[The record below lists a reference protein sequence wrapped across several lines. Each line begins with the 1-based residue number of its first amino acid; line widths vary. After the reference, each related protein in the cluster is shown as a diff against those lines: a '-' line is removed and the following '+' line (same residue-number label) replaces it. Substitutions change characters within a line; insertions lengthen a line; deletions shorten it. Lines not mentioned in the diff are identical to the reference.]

1 MKSKRFFIKNKEGF
15 KATFSAIGIISL
27 IVLLFYVVCLLFP
40 LGWAIVTSFRE
51 NLDFIMNGGWAT
63 PNPWTIYNYK
73 LMFVGDA
80 EAAIDPTF
88 VVPVLGNA
96 GTRFVEVPELIL
108 NSLLYAIGSSVL
120 AMLMSL
126 LAAYVVGRFDFKFC
140 KVIYAI
146 VIVQMIIP
154 IVGALP
160 SQLEMAT
167 SLGLYDSIF
176 GIWIMNTYVQGLYFL
191 VFYASF
197 KQIPKDFTEAAQ
209 IDGAGNF
216 SIMVRIIFPFVKG
229 SIFTVILL
237 NFIAFW
243 NDFQTPLIYMP
254 THPTLA
260 FGLYWYTT
268 GALDASSSSTPAQLA
283 GCIIVAIPLLVLF
296 IAFQKRLLGN
306 ITIGGLK

>member
-1 MKSKRFFIKNKEGF
+1 MKTKNSSAVKGSGV
-15 KATFSAIGIISL
+15 KSTFSVLGIISL
-27 IVLLFYVVCLLFP
+27 VVLLTYVVTLLLP
-40 LGWAIVTSFRE
+40 LCWALVTSFRE
-51 NLDFIMNGGWAT
+51 NLDFVMNGGWAM
-63 PNPWTIYNYK
+63 PEPWTLYNYK
-73 LMFVGDA
+73 LMFVGDSV
-80 EAAIDPTF
+80 AAINPTF
-88 VVPVLGNA
+88 VVPILVGK
-96 GTRFVEVPELIL
+96 GTRNVQVAEMVM

-126 LAAYVVGRFDFKFC
+126 LVSYVVARFDFKFC
-140 KVIYAI
+140 TVII
-146 VIVQMIIP
+146 IQMIIP

-160 SQLEMAT
+160 SQLEMVT
-167 SLGLYDSIF
+167 SLKLYDSIF
-176 GIWIMNTYVQGLYFL
+176 GMWVMNTYVQGLYFL

-216 SIMVRIIFPFVKG
+216 NIMVRIIFPFVKG

-243 NDFQTPLIYMP
+243 NDFQTPLIFMP
-254 THPTLA
+254 SHPTLA

-283 GCIIVAIPLLVLF
+283 GCIIVAIPLLVIF

>member
-1 MKSKRFFIKNKEGF
+1 MKTKKSIIKNKEGL
-15 KATFSAIGIISL
+15 KATCSVIGIISL
-27 IVLLFYVVCLLFP
+27 IVLLLYVVSLLFP

-51 NLDFIMNGGWAT
+51 DLDFIMNGGWAK
-63 PNPWTIYNYK
+63 PDPWTFYNYK
-73 LMFVGDA
+73 LMFVGDS
-80 EAAIDPTF
+80 EALIDPTF
-88 VVPVLGNA
+88 VVPVLGNE
-96 GTRFVEVPELIL
+96 GTRYVKIPEMIM

-126 LAAYVVGRFDFKFC
+126 LAAYVVGRFEFKFC
-140 KVIYAI
+140 KVVYTIAI
-146 VIVQMIIP
+146 IQMIIP
-154 IVGALP
+154 VVGALP

-167 SLGLYDSIF
+167 NLNLYDSIF
-176 GIWIMNTYVQGLYFL
+176 GIWVMNTHVQGLYFL
-191 VFYASF
+191 VFFASF

-209 IDGAGNF
+209 IDGAGNL
-216 SIMVRIIFPFVKG
+216 SIMLRIIFPFVKG

-237 NFIAFW
+237 NFISYW
-243 NDFQTPLIYMP
+243 NDFQTPLIFMP
-254 THPTLA
+254 SHPTLA

-283 GCIIVAIPLLVLF
+283 GCIIVAIPLLALF